1 MRKHILALLLLVP
14 ILLIPLVSCDGDVLG
29 SLSDFMG
36 KAGGNALLESGA
48 VVVDTSQGAAIGD
61 AAGALAGLTPPVP
74 ADPENPTD
82 DELAEEAVYEAAY
95 ETEVKKV
102 KKSITDALGS
112 PTKTKALKEEM
123 GKPIGAGDTPKKVK
137 DALTDLNTGLED
149 DDKIT
154 LETQGDLVAA
164 ILMVEAVEKGKKIA
178 DALADTEGVQPT
190 DEELLEFVS
199 EALQVIEI
207 VKTVSPAN
215 GVSLD
220 ALIADLTGDDEFMK
234 ELFRGPRAVSRDGAE
249 DDALAYIEPIFD
261 MLIEAIGTDPE
272 SEKGH
277 IDPAGLQRLTSNFKI
292 MRETYESMAPVLA
305 RSGEELDLPDV
316 INYALSVIF
325 TEANGFFKSI
335 VVVPLRTE
343 QITFAEALNDVIDW
357 QNDEDS
363 EGPAFIDEI
372 TDWEVQ
378 FNGYM
383 EANEDKFE
391 DIKETLEM
399 IVAAVPDSEW
409 LEEALEDFFS
419 EDVE

>member
-61 AAGALAGLTPPVP
+61 AAGALADLT
-74 ADPENPTD
+74 
-82 DELAEEAVYEAAY
+82 LAEDATPEEEAAYEAAY

-123 GKPIGAGDTPKKVK
+123 GKPIGEEDTPKKVK
-137 DALTDLNTGLED
+137 DALDDLNAGLED

-178 DALADTEGVQPT
+178 DALEDPDIDDPT

-199 EALQVIEI
+199 EALQVVEI

-220 ALIADLTGDDEFMK
+220 ALIADLLGDEDLMGD
-234 ELFRGPRAVSRDGAE
+234 LFRGPRAVSRDGGE
-249 DDALAYIEPIFD
+249 DDALAYIEPIFN
-261 MLIEAIGTDPE
+261 MLIEAIGTKAD
-272 SEKGH
+272 GH
-277 IDPAGLQRLTSNFKI
+277 IDPAGLKRLSSNFAI
-292 MRETYESMAPVLA
+292 MRKTYESMAPALEKSK
-305 RSGEELDLPDV
+305 RELDLPDV

-325 TEANGFFKSI
+325 TEANGFFKLI
-335 VVVPLRTE
+335 VVVSPRTE

-363 EGPAFIDEI
+363 EGPAFIVEI

-383 EANEDKFE
+383 EANKDKFE